1 MVTRLPARALLV
13 LVVLFT
19 VIVPAERAVWW
30 LLDTGPL
37 ASEPELVLNGV
48 SAHGAVR
55 VFGDHP
61 GLGPAAAARLT
72 VDQLT
77 RDSGFDRSVL
87 VVTVPTGSG
96 WVDPDQVE
104 ALERWAGGDIAT
116 VALRYSSA
124 PSAAVYLLRPDS
136 ATRAARAL
144 LAEVAGRLRTMDRDD
159 RPRLVVHGLSLGALA
174 GTTALT
180 DSDVEGIVDSS
191 LWQGSP
197 GARVTPGG
205 SDHAGAP
212 GRADRC
218 TVWSVNADDPVA
230 ELSWRLLRDP
240 ARAVRVLAALP
251 GSDSSTP
258 GTGHRY
264 RPLVPPAGCVT

>member
-1 MVTRLPARALLV
+1 MVTRLSARALLV
-13 LVVLFT
+13 LIVLFMG
-19 VIVPAERAVWW
+19 VVPAERAVWW
-30 LLDTGPL
+30 LLDAGPL

-61 GLGPAAAARLT
+61 GLEPAAAARLT

-77 RDSGFDRSVL
+77 RDGGFDRSVL

-144 LAEVAGRLRTMDRDD
+144 LAEVAGRLRTMHHDD

-174 GTTALT
+174 GITALT

-191 LWQGSP
+191 LWQGLP
-197 GARVTPGG
+197 GTRATPGG
-205 SDHAGAP
+205 SDLAGAP

-230 ELSWRLLRDP
+230 ELSWGLLREP

-251 GSDSSTP
+251 GSDSSAP

>member
-13 LVVLFT
+13 LVVLFMG
-19 VIVPAERAVWW
+19 VVPAERAVWW

-61 GLGPAAAARLT
+61 GLEPAAAARLT

-77 RDSGFDRSVL
+77 RDGGFDRSVL

-144 LAEVAGRLRTMDRDD
+144 LTEVAGRLRTMDGDD
-159 RPRLVVHGLSLGALA
+159 QPQLVVHGLSLGALA
-174 GTTALT
+174 GATALT
-180 DSDVEGIVDSS
+180 DPSVAGVVDTA
-191 LWQGSP
+191 LWQGLP
-197 GARVTPGG
+197 GAHATAGG
-205 SDHAGAP
+205 SDGSRAP

-230 ELSWRLLRDP
+230 ELSWGLLRDL